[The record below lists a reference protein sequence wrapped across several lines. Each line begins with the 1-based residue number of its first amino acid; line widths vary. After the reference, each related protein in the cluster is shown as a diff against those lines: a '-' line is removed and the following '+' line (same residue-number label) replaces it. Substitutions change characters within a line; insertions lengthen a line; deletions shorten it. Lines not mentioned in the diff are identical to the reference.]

1 MPQATVVIS
10 PCSSSGEPEPAF
22 CRRKVSGPV
31 GVLARPRLLAGLA
44 VQGGLLV
51 AGHPADGHA
60 TAELAR
66 VAVDVGVGAR
76 GGQRGGR
83 HAEQVAQLL
92 VPAALGV
99 VLDPARPGEVL
110 LELGVRPAPRPSLLV
125 EDQARRAGRALVDGQ
140 DHRVTSG
147 SSGVP
152 GGPKPELKSW

>member
-1 MPQATVVIS
+1 VQRLA
-10 PCSSSGEPEPAF
+10 G
-22 CRRKVSGPV
+22 V
-31 GVLARPRLLAGLA
+31 GVPGDGGLA
-44 VQGGLLV
+44 LV
-51 AGHPADGHA
+51 GDADAVEVLAARAGVVERLAGHPAGDVPD
-60 TAELAR
+60 LAC
-66 VAVDVGVGAR
+66 
-76 GGQRGGR
+76 
-83 HAEQVAQLL
+83 
-92 VPAALGV
+92 V